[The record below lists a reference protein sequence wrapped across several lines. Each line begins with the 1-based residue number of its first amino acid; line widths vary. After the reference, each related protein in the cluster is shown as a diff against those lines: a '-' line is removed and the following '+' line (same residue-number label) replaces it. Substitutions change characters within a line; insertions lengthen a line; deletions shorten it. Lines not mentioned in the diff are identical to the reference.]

1 MPPATGHGRRRDEG
15 QNNPAALLD
24 AIWHTDYNHTH
35 AASRGAQKPRGQET
49 MMNFL
54 TTTSPEKLRAAIDR
68 FAAATGHKSV
78 ADVLSKTQLKGEII
92 QFQKRQP
99 WWLND

>member
-1 MPPATGHGRRRDEG
+1 MT
-15 QNNPAALLD
+15 
-24 AIWHTDYNHTH
+24 
-35 AASRGAQKPRGQET
+35 
-49 MMNFL
+49 NFL

-68 FAAATGHKSV
+68 FAAVTGHKSV
-78 ADVLSKTQLKGEII
+78 ADVISKTKPKGKII